1 MVIEIIFFGAGV
13 AKKHKTL
20 YEVRGVDPQNLVF
33 EPQKKDFLEANLS
46 EK

>member
-20 YEVRGVDPQNLVF
+20 YEVRGGGSAKFGVGTSKKRFFGGKF
-33 EPQKKDFLEANLS
+33 E
-46 EK
+46 